1 MNAIELSYEEK
12 CLCNNDRFCAFV
24 ETHEQF
30 NDREIRHLQSVIIN
44 KKLSRI
50 LYVSATLAVW
60 SMIAAWV
67 DGVILPFIIVY
78 TIALPGAQ
86 YYPLLFPVVWT
97 IVNAFFKFL
106 YINQRLGNA
115 ITLRDN
121 FLAVMPYAGGA
132 FLLKNWFVGDPL
144 LRTAS
149 LAYIK
154 HQKKLVT
161 KKVIDFLKFR
171 RS

>member
-1 MNAIELSYEEK
+1 MNAIELSFEEK
-12 CLCNNDRFCAFV
+12 SLCSNDRFCAFV
-24 ETHEQF
+24 RGHEDFTEKQ
-30 NDREIRHLQSVIIN
+30 IKHLQSTIIN
-44 KKLSRI
+44 KKLSQI
-50 LYVSATLAVW
+50 LYVSATLAIW
-60 SMIAAWV
+60 SMIAVWV
-67 DGVILPFIIVY
+67 DAVILPFIIVY
-78 TIALPGAQ
+78 TIALPGAV
-86 YYPLLFPVVWT
+86 YYPLLFPIVWT

-106 YINQRLGNA
+106 YINRKLGGA

-144 LRTAS
+144 LRKAS

-161 KKVIDFLKFR
+161 GKVLGFFR
-171 RS
+171 FKRN